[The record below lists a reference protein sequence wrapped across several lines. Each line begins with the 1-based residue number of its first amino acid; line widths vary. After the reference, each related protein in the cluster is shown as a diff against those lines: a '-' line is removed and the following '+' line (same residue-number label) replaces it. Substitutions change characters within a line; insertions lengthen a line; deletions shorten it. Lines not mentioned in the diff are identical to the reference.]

1 MGDGVHQHSLSS
13 DCLSLAGDRT
23 SVQSGEPERYLQAAA
38 ESTTPSPGQA
48 APPQHPRSQA
58 LPPPSLRR
66 QPGSLLLQK
75 SHVLPGNRPL
85 FFSLCCTAVLT
96 KIRTCRVMPLV
107 SGSSEENAAMP
118 VSSQQGERLLEK
130 RQETRSQQE
139 QHPQRPPTS
148 SPLPTTTDSPA
159 FPCSRTAGQ
168 PPQLRWE
175 LSLEPCEAQ
184 SVPLLARIE
193 GGAESVSTAMAGF
206 LYWCFPFPRRQK
218 ENYFTK

>member
-38 ESTTPSPGQA
+38 ESTTPSPCQA
-48 APPQHPRSQA
+48 APPSTLVHRRCP
-58 LPPPSLRR
+58 LPACA
-66 QPGSLLLQK
+66 GSLGPFCCRNHTFYLEIG
-75 SHVLPGNRPL
+75 HF